1 MINLERLLARNL
13 PCSRK
18 EARRLLGEATED
30 LPRELSPDLLPC
42 RIVVAGQSL
51 ELHDSFHL
59 MLNKPAGCVT
69 ALTDPS
75 HDTAAACIH
84 GAPLFSELRP
94 VGRLD
99 LDTTGLLLWTTDG
112 TWLHRLTHPKNEIPR
127 TYHAALERPFQPL
140 PPDLVLRDG
149 HQPNVLDL
157 RPLQPSETH
166 SSLLKPASANNFA
179 TITIAGGA
187 YHEIRRIFAALGSH
201 VSALCRVSYGALQLP
216 RDLAAG
222 RWQQVTQGEVLG
234 DQAHQDVSINRG
246 PSPAERASPPARRDE
261 RA

>member
-1 MINLERLLARNL
+1 VIGLERLLARNL

-18 EARRLLGEATED
+18 EARRLLGEATEN
-30 LPRELSPDLLPC
+30 LPRELSPDVLPR
-42 RIVVAGQSL
+42 RIAISGRSL

-69 ALTDPS
+69 ALSDPT

-84 GAPLFSELRP
+84 GAPLFAELRP

-112 TWLHRLTHPKNEIPR
+112 TWLHRLTHPKSAIPR

-140 PPDLVLRDG
+140 PSDLVLRDG
-149 HQPNVLDL
+149 HRPNVLDL
-157 RPLQPSETH
+157 RPLQASEAH
-166 SSLLKPASANNFA
+166 PSLLKQASANDFA

-201 VSALCRVSYGALQLP
+201 VSSLCRVSYGALQLP
-216 RDLAAG
+216 LDLALG
-222 RWQQVTQGEVLG
+222 RWQQIAKASV
-234 DQAHQDVSINRG
+234 
-246 PSPAERASPPARRDE
+246 ERVDE
-261 RA
+261 RI